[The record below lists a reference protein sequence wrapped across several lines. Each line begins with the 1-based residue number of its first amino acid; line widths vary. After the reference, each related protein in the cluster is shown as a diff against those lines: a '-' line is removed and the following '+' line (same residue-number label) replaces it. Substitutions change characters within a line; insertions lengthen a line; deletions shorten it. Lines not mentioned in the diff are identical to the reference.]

1 MRGPFVAIL
10 FVAASMAA
18 PADPHFSEE
27 RFKAHVVFL
36 ADDLLEGREAGTR
49 GHDIAARY
57 IAAQFAL
64 AGVEPGAGDG
74 SYLQQVDLLE
84 TIESG
89 PAAEVIITTPPGRQ
103 ILKHGDT
110 TVVRG
115 AISGGDVSVK
125 APVVFAGYGMK
136 DAASGYD
143 DYRGLDVRGKIVVV
157 LFGFPKG
164 MNSEVGA
171 HLRSE
176 QGRVAALQG
185 ASAVLAVP
193 TRATAAAVP
202 WERMREF
209 AREPDTTWVGK
220 DGKPY
225 GHDRRVQARALVDPR
240 AAAALFD
247 GSERSLDDIL
257 AEADRDGG
265 RPAGFPLKAAA
276 EVTVTTSTRAFA
288 SPNVIG
294 VIQGSDPVLKGEYV
308 VLMGHADHIGARAQG
323 PGDLINN
330 GALDNGAGIATLIEV
345 GRALV
350 AQPQRPRR
358 SVMLVAVTAEEKG
371 LLGAEYFAH
380 HPPVPI
386 GRVTAAVNLDM
397 PMLLYDFTDVVAY
410 GAQHSTLADVIAQ
423 AGRAMG
429 VGLSPDP
436 MPEQGVFVRSDHYPM
451 VKAGVPAVML
461 ATGMA
466 NGGDAA
472 WREFLTTRYHQP
484 SDDLAQPIVWKA
496 GAKFAEFNYRAAR
509 ALADAEAA
517 PRWYERDYFGDLF
530 APKARKAPKG
540 TQ

>member
-1 MRGPFVAIL
+1 MHGRLIPL
-10 FVAASMAA
+10 LVAAAA
-18 PADPHFSEE
+18 LTAPDDPQFSED

-64 AGVEPGAGDG
+64 AGVAPGAGDG
-74 SYLQQVDLLE
+74 SYLQQVELLE
-84 TIESG
+84 TAVSEPT
-89 PAAEVIITTPPGRQ
+89 PAFTLITSAGRQ
-103 ILKHGDT
+103 ALKHGDE
-110 TVVRG
+110 VVVQG
-115 AISGGDVSVK
+115 APAGGPVRVN
-125 APVVFAGYGMK
+125 APIVFVGYGMK
-136 DAASGYD
+136 DEATGYD
-143 DYRGLDVRGKIVVV
+143 DYRGLDVKGKIVLV

-164 MNSEVGA
+164 MNSEIGA

-176 QGRVAALQG
+176 QARVAALHG
-185 ASAVLAVP
+185 ARALLGVP
-193 TRATAAAVP
+193 TRATTAAVP

-209 AREPDTTWVGK
+209 ARGPDTTWVGK
-220 DGKPY
+220 DGQPH
-225 GHDRRVQARALVDPR
+225 GHDRAVEASALLAPD
-240 AAAALFD
+240 AAAALFA
-247 GSERSLDDIL
+247 GSGRTLDEIL

-265 RPAGFPLKAAA
+265 RPAGFA
-276 EVTVTTSTRAFA
+276 
-288 SPNVIG
+288 
-294 VIQGSDPVLKGEYV
+294 LKGEAEIAVTTRTRRILTPNVVGRIEGSHPSLKQEYI
-308 VLMGHADHIGARAQG
+308 VLMGHADHIGTDASG
-323 PGDLINN
+323 GGDRINN
-330 GALDNGAGIATLIEV
+330 GVLDNAAGIATLIEV

-350 AQPQRPRR
+350 AQPQRPQR
-358 SVMLVAVTAEEKG
+358 SIMLVAVTAEEKG

-386 GRVTAAVNLDM
+386 GRITAAVNLDM

-410 GAQHSTLADVIAQ
+410 GAQHSTIAEVIAQ

-436 MPEQGVFVRSDHYPM
+436 MPDQGVFVRSDHYPM

-472 WREFLTTRYHQP
+472 WREFLTSRYHRP

-496 GAKFAEFNYRAAR
+496 GAKFAEFNYRAVR
-509 ALADAEAA
+509 ALADADVA

-530 APKARKAPKG
+530 APDARKAPRAP
-540 TQ
+540 Q

>member
-1 MRGPFVAIL
+1 MHGRLIAL
-10 FVAASMAA
+10 LAAAASLTA

-64 AGVEPGAGDG
+64 AGVAPGAGDG
-74 SYLQQVDLLE
+74 GYLQPVNLLE

-89 PAAEVIITTPPGRQ
+89 AAPEVTITTPGGRHT
-103 ILKHGDT
+103 LKHGET

-115 AISGGDVSVK
+115 AIGGGPVHVK
-125 APVVFAGYGMK
+125 APMVFVGYGMK
-136 DAASGYD
+136 DAASGFD
-143 DYRGLDVRGKIVVV
+143 DYRGLDVRGKIVVM

-176 QGRVAALQG
+176 QGRVAALYG
-185 ASAVLAVP
+185 AAAVLAIP
-193 TRATAAAVP
+193 TRATIAAVP

-209 AREPDTTWVGK
+209 WREPDTTWVGK
-220 DGKPY
+220 DGKPF

-247 GSERSLDDIL
+247 GSPRSLDDIL
-257 AEADRDGG
+257 AEADQAGG
-265 RPAGFPLKAAA
+265 RPAGFALKTAG
-276 EVTVTTSTRAFA
+276 EVTVTTTTRPFA
-288 SPNVIG
+288 SPNVVG
-294 VIQGSDPVLKGEYV
+294 VIEGSDPALKNEYV
-308 VLMGHADHIGARAQG
+308 VLMGHADHIGTGDTG
-323 PGDLINN
+323 PGDRINN
-330 GALDNGAGIATLIEV
+330 GALDNGAGVATLIEV

-350 AQPQRPRR
+350 AQPDRLRR
-358 SVMLVAVTAEEKG
+358 SIMLVAVTAEEKG

-386 GRVTAAVNLDM
+386 ERITAAVNLDM
-397 PMLLYDFTDVVAY
+397 PMLLYEFTDVVAY

-423 AGRAMG
+423 AGRSMG

-436 MPEQGVFVRSDHYPM
+436 MPDQGVFVRSDHYPM

-472 WREFLTTRYHQP
+472 WGEFLTSRYHRP
-484 SDDLAQPIVWKA
+484 SDDLAQPILWKA
-496 GAKFAEFNYRAAR
+496 GAKFAEFNYRAVR
-509 ALADAEAA
+509 ALADADAA
-517 PRWYERDYFGDLF
+517 PLWYERDYFGDLF
-530 APKARKAPKG
+530 APRARKASKPA
-540 TQ
+540 Q